1 MTTPAQKPS
10 IENET
15 PRVIGWEAF
24 TIPGIDVPL
33 RRCVTHNGKLRP
45 AVPKKD
51 PSYVFRTEHVRE
63 LATCVWPS
71 DDGEWMPMLLT
82 GPKGCGKTSLVLQV
96 AAHCGIPVYRI
107 NLNVGTAVRHI
118 KGRVGAVQ
126 GQTVFVPG
134 VATLAMENGAWLLLD
149 EVSGATPPVALS
161 LFPILEPDGDVLLE
175 DAQPPRYVNRHA
187 DFRVFATDNT
197 IGAHMEASRFEYR
210 GTNPDMNSALLDRFG
225 GMAAI
230 GYLDD
235 ASEHAAV
242 ASKVPAIDTF
252 ALQGLI
258 ICANNIRA
266 TVELP
271 AFSTRMVLNWAR
283 RVAMGKLDG
292 QNRQML
298 TGDYQLDTDW
308 ILACAAPAFLD
319 KQRSMVEREAMAEI
333 IRRQFTSN
341 P

>member
-1 MTTPAQKPS
+1 MSAPNTAPAS
-10 IENET
+10 ATET
-15 PRVIGWEAF
+15 PRVIGWEPF
-24 TIPGIDVPL
+24 VIPGVDVQL
-33 RRCVTHNGKLRP
+33 RRCITHNGKLRP

-51 PSYVFRTEHVRE
+51 PSYVFRTDHVRE

-71 DDGEWMPMLLT
+71 DGGEHMPMLLT
-82 GPKGCGKTSLVLQV
+82 GPKGSGKTSLVLQV
-96 AAHCGIPVYRI
+96 AAWCGIPVYRI

-175 DAQPPRYVNRHA
+175 DAQPPRYVNRHP

-225 GMAAI
+225 GMCAI

-235 ASEHAAV
+235 QSEHAAI
-242 ASKVPAIDTF
+242 ASKVPAIDTL
-252 ALQGLI
+252 ALQGVI
-258 ICANNIRA
+258 IVANNIRA

-271 AFSTRMVLNWAR
+271 AFSTRMVYNWAR
-283 RVAMGKLDG
+283 RIAMGKLDG
-292 QNRQML
+292 QGRQML
-298 TGDYQLDTDW
+298 TGDYQLDVDW
-308 ILACAAPAFLD
+308 VLQCAGPSFLD

-333 IRRQFTSN
+333 IRRHFTTT
-341 P
+341 